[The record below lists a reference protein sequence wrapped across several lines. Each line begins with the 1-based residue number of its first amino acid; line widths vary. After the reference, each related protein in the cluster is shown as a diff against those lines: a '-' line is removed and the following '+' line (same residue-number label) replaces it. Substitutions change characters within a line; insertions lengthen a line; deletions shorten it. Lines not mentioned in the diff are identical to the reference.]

1 MTKELFPKLIWEDDL
16 HLKINDVSFNLSC
29 DTKELQTES
38 SNNDTFLLGKPKKW

>member
-1 MTKELFPKLIWEDDL
+1 MTKELLPKLIWEDDL